1 MGQLGSGTENSDR
14 IMAGKAEEGALDEA
28 PLEPDTRCR
37 ARELQG
43 RESHRKGP
51 EVGRVWQG
59 LGAGRGQVAGVG

>member
-1 MGQLGSGTENSDR
+1 
-14 IMAGKAEEGALDEA
+14 MAGKAEEGALDEA